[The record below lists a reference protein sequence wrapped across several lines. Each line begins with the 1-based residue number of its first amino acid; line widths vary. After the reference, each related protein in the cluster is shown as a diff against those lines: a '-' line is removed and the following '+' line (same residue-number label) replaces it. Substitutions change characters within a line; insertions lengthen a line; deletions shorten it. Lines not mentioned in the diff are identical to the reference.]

1 MRRRS
6 AALIAATI
14 GATALIGVAAS
25 GAAAPPSPHAINGS
39 HVQLVAA
46 GLKTPTTFAF
56 GDGAVFEG
64 DGGNNAN
71 RGGPPNGGVYLLK
84 GGTGTAIAGS
94 PQFVAGLAWHDG
106 ALYVS
111 GGFVTG
117 PTSAKWQ
124 ILRWSGWNG
133 T

>member
-46 GLKTPTTFAF
+46 GLK
-56 GDGAVFEG
+56 GDHKRAVELQLMLQPLHRLLFIESNPIPVKAALAIMGQIEEEYRLPLVPIGAK
-64 DGGNNAN
+64 N
-71 RGGPPNGGVYLLK
+71 RQTLRATLKTCGLLK
-84 GGTGTAIAGS
+84 
-94 PQFVAGLAWHDG
+94 
-106 ALYVS
+106 
-111 GGFVTG
+111 
-117 PTSAKWQ
+117 
-124 ILRWSGWNG
+124 
-133 T
+133 